1 MNKKTI
7 IIICILIIIFTS
19 LYFFI
24 SKKSK
29 INKDNYLNDNSIVEL
44 NTNNA
49 SNTNINMNNKEE
61 INKNMDNQQEK
72 TYTSATLHTN
82 LGDISFQFSKDKP
95 NTVGN
100 FIKLAESEFYN
111 NVKFHRVIEGFMI
124 QTGDPISKDDT
135 QKAY

>member
-19 LYFFI
+19 IYLFI

-29 INKDNYLNDNSIVEL
+29 INKDNYLNNNSIVEL

-49 SNTNINMNNKEE
+49 SNTNVDINNKEE

-82 LGDISFQFSKDKP
+82 LGDISFQFSKDKS